1 MSRPGADPAL
11 LGIYLNDHLA
21 GSTTGLELFRR
32 VAGAHRGTP
41 AGVVLERLTREIEE
55 DREELLRIMRTLG
68 VPVRQYK
75 VAAGWAMEKVGRLKL
90 NGRLLSRSPL
100 SSVVEFEALY
110 LGVQGKGAGWRLLR
124 AIEDPRLDAAQLDRL
139 VDRAA
144 AQADALEELRLAAG
158 RALAGRA

>member
-1 MSRPGADPAL
+1 MSSPGADPGL

-32 VAGAHRGTP
+32 VAAAHRGTP
-41 AGVVLERLTREIEE
+41 AGAVMERLTREIEE

-110 LGVQGKGAGWRLLR
+110 LGVLGKGAGWRLLR
-124 AIEDPRLDAAQLDRL
+124 VIEDPRLDAAQLDRL

>member
-1 MSRPGADPAL
+1 MSQPGADPGL

-32 VAGAHRGTP
+32 AAASHRGTP
-41 AGVVLERLTREIEE
+41 AGQVLDRLTPEVEE
-55 DREELLRIMRTLG
+55 DREQLLRIMRTLD

-100 SSVVEFEALY
+100 SSVVELEALY

-124 AIEDPRLDAAQLDRL
+124 VMDDPRLDPAQLDRL
-139 VDRAA
+139 IDRAA
-144 AQADALEELRLAAG
+144 AQADALEELRLSAG
-158 RALAGRA
+158 RALAGRT